1 MGLTHDAQCGAHG
14 LTVHESRGTTL
25 SGGWVQGAHQIM
37 PEWGGLLYPLAKELV
52 ETIEKPEV
60 EWSVSVLACCAP
72 WGVS

>member
-1 MGLTHDAQCGAHG
+1 M
-14 LTVHESRGTTL
+14 
-25 SGGWVQGAHQIM
+25 QGAHQIM
-37 PEWGGLLYPLAKELV
+37 PEWGGLLYPLAKELA